1 MNRQVRG
8 YALGAVLLLV
18 SGCAQKVLVPPR
30 VDLDSYPTLGIVTFT
45 SNARGNLEEHATR
58 KFMQA
63 VQHAQPGV
71 RILELGGEE
80 RVLGAI
86 EREELDFE
94 AIQAIGD
101 KWGVDAVF
109 SGHLDVQ
116 DVKPNLELRSLLKE
130 LSFDAHVQAG
140 LNTRLVE
147 TQSGATV
154 WTRSASRRAPVA
166 HVKVVSS
173 GPVDFGASDPE
184 EAYGKLVYA
193 LVNGVTDDFYSRW
206 E

>member
-1 MNRQVRG
+1 MHRKVG
-8 YALGAVLLLV
+8 VYALGAVLLLV

-63 VQHAQPGV
+63 VQTAQPGV

-86 EREELDFE
+86 DRDELDFE
-94 AIQAIGD
+94 AMRAIGE

-116 DVKPNLELRSLLKE
+116 DVKPNLDLNTLLKQMR
-130 LSFDAHVQAG
+130 FDAHVQAG
-140 LNTRLVE
+140 LLTRLVE

-166 HVKVVSS
+166 HVKVASS

-184 EAYGKLVYA
+184 EAYGELVYA